1 MTCLSKSLILT
12 SNESVLSTGRFTLLL
27 VGAFPEILLNADSFF
42 IITSYALKDVFPHQR
57 SCIYFF
63 FYKNPDSKNFFSH
76 FYSSDNSVCRIGFTV
91 IVLMFFYLESIF
103 YDFRNCFYY
112 FIFGLTIRFYTML
125 RHKILSRIGCIA
137 VFVADSC
144 LAFGHS
150 GIYEGVFIGG

>member
-63 FYKNPDSKNFFSH
+63 FYENQDSKNFFSH
-76 FYSSDNSVCRIGFTV
+76 FYSSDNSMCRIVFTV
-91 IVLMFFYLESIF
+91 IILMFFYLESIF
-103 YDFRNCFYY
+103 MISGIASITSYSDLLFV
-112 FIFGLTIRFYTML
+112 FYTVL
-125 RHKILSRIGCIA
+125 RHKVFGRIGCTPYSLRIL
-137 VFVADSC
+137 VQ
-144 LAFGHS
+144 L
-150 GIYEGVFIGG
+150 